1 MAGLVHLRVL
11 DGIAIIVMDAPPVN
25 VLTVKLRAEL
35 WEAFQRVGSN
45 DKIKAVVFAA
55 SGTTF
60 STGEDISEFDEEFEH
75 PNLSQICAL
84 IEDMPMPVIVAAH
97 GQAIGGG
104 AELMLAAHYRVVGP
118 NTRIN
123 LPATR
128 LGLIPSAGGTQRLP
142 RLIGV
147 DLTLQVLLSN
157 SSIEPEVGRKIGLI
171 DAIVDGDLKSG
182 AISFANA
189 ILGQGRGP
197 RPTRVNRTHFVDGG
211 AFRKRIS
218 EARTRVRMNPEHA
231 LNRIVDCV
239 EAAALLPF
247 EAGLA
252 FEKDAFLRSVAH
264 PQSVAFRHVFR
275 AERSIDR
282 SLIERDGAK
291 FFLAAPTG
299 TMVVQRL
306 KNAMNNAAQHIVE
319 AGASREDVDAAMVGY
334 GFQRGP
340 FGGTQTGIGG
350 GQISRQIVAALVAEG
365 GVCLDQNLVKRPAD
379 IDVLAVHGIGFPCRT
394 GGPMRAAQTDGLLGF
409 RNDMRRW
416 AEHSDLWAVPDVLNV
431 AVKHAAGFDAVSDL

>member
-1 MAGLVHLRVL
+1 
-11 DGIAIIVMDAPPVN
+11 
-25 VLTVKLRAEL
+25 
-35 WEAFQRVGSN
+35 
-45 DKIKAVVFAA
+45 
-55 SGTTF
+55 
-60 STGEDISEFDEEFEH
+60 
-75 PNLSQICAL
+75 
-84 IEDMPMPVIVAAH
+84 
-97 GQAIGGG
+97 
-104 AELMLAAHYRVVGP
+104 
-118 NTRIN
+118 
-123 LPATR
+123 
-128 LGLIPSAGGTQRLP
+128 
-142 RLIGV
+142 
-147 DLTLQVLLSN
+147 
-157 SSIEPEVGRKIGLI
+157 
-171 DAIVDGDLKSG
+171 
-182 AISFANA
+182 
-189 ILGQGRGP
+189 
-197 RPTRVNRTHFVDGG
+197 
-211 AFRKRIS
+211 
-218 EARTRVRMNPEHA
+218 MNPEHA